1 MKKLYKYVSPD
12 VFKSIFCEKDVVEL
26 KSTFPKDFN
35 DPYELFLTINTDRI
49 DSDILAFY
57 IETAGNISQ
66 LPTLCFSNLPDVVP
80 MWAHYARE
88 STGFVIE
95 LDEELLV
102 KYYPDARIEDVNY
115 SKSPTIID
123 ADEVKRAYTTTKPR
137 HTYWLQSSAFKAA
150 YFTKSKYW
158 SYESE
163 RRFVVGLN
171 KIRKKNGRMILQI
184 PVDCVTAI
192 IAGPRIDTKL
202 EKQIQNFCK
211 KINKQY
217 YKMQLGRSSMRPFFI
232 TADYRSY
239 LFNGQQLDE
248 ANNYCSDCNEPINDD
263 NGQCPWCAIT
273 DEDRYDAAF
282 RNPMRRLA
290 RLGLLEDY
298 MQTAAEIDAKHR
310 NKVKDF
316 KVKNK
321 KLKST
326 SR

>member
-1 MKKLYKYVSPD
+1 M
-12 VFKSIFCEKDVVEL
+12 

-35 DPYELFLTINTDRI
+35 DPYELFLTINTDSI
-49 DSDILAFY
+49 DSEILAFY
-57 IETAGNISQ
+57 LETAGNISQ

-80 MWAHYARE
+80 MWAHYTRE

-115 SKSPTIID
+115 SESPTIID
-123 ADEVKRAYTTTKPR
+123 ADEVKHAYTTTKPR
-137 HTYWLQSSAFKAA
+137 HTYWLQRSAFNAA

-163 RRFVVGLN
+163 RRFVVGIN
-171 KIRKKNGRMILQI
+171 KIRKKNGLTILQI
-184 PVDCVTAI
+184 PVNCVTAI
-192 IAGPRIDTKL
+192 IVGSRIDTNL

-232 TADYRSY
+232 NADYRSY
-239 LFNGQQLDE
+239 LFNGQQLAE
-248 ANNYCSDCNEPINDD
+248 ANNYCSDCNEPIDDD

-282 RNPMRRLA
+282 RNPMRNLA

-298 MQTAAEIDAKHR
+298 MQTSAEIDTKHR

-316 KVKNK
+316 IVKNK
-321 KLKST
+321 KRKST